1 MKVFQTRFAMSVC
14 TAAVSL
20 VRATMGSESKRDR
33 AAFSAL
39 YPLCLAEKLLQP
51 PVEWDR
57 GRGREG
63 KGEGGRR
70 VGLDIAKKL

>member
-1 MKVFQTRFAMSVC
+1 
-14 TAAVSL
+14 
-20 VRATMGSESKRDR
+20 MGSESKRDR
-33 AAFSAL
+33 ATFSAL

>member
-1 MKVFQTRFAMSVC
+1 
-14 TAAVSL
+14 
-20 VRATMGSESKRDR
+20 MGSESKRDR

-39 YPLCLAEKLLQP
+39 YLLCLAEKLLQP

-63 KGEGGRR
+63 KGEGGDA
-70 VGLDIAKKL
+70 VLIFILQKEIVK